1 MGIGN
6 RAART
11 LLYEEVVK
19 DLENK
24 GVKIVEDT
32 KVLTEDG
39 KKDKTVVIR
48 SHGIAKNI
56 YEKLKIKFPFHIC
69 FINWQ

>member
-19 DLENK
+19 DLYQMIDDE
-24 GVKIVEDT
+24 
-32 KVLTEDG
+32 
-39 KKDKTVVIR
+39 
-48 SHGIAKNI
+48 H
-56 YEKLKIKFPFHIC
+56 LKP
-69 FINWQ
+69 

>member
-19 DLENK
+19 DLYQMIDDEHLK
-24 GVKIVEDT
+24 PG
-32 KVLTEDG
+32 
-39 KKDKTVVIR
+39 DKMPPERELMEQLDVRDRKSTR
-48 SHGIAKNI
+48 LNSSH
-56 YEKLKIKFPFHIC
+56 
-69 FINWQ
+69 